1 MICVFCDKPVDSDD
15 MCCTCGYVDPLRC
28 LEGKFSYSTKKDV
41 VSALKTSLDTQL
53 SSDKHTT
60 ALSKQLPE
68 LREAFAECAALRRV
82 AAEEG
87 EAFQQDINDISAS
100 TRFKKTLL
108 DAYKNNNY
116 IINLDDHQ
124 KETDMRVRAGVWE
137 VIRCPS
143 HDDCKGRAFKTTGQ
157 CSICQVSVCFDCF
170 ETKDKDGH
178 HVCDEA
184 KKTSVQTMM
193 TSSVPCPLC
202 FTPIQK
208 KEGCD
213 QIFCVM
219 CHHAFDYVSHTTI
232 SRTQLHNPE
241 FHDFL
246 DRQGQ
251 GGVQEKGEET
261 AWVEEH
267 LSLKKRD
274 GVISDI
280 IGGLPPGKE
289 DKRVLVRGTTHAL
302 VMYRLN
308 NNTQSTALRFG
319 IVSNADDSVTAVIS
333 VKQNGWW
340 SRVMGSE
347 KEVVNRFDDWLRNA
361 DMYGVLL
368 TLSKRVKASDDV
380 PDIESVL
387 SKIKWMQGEMT
398 DSCFAKEMFT
408 AVQTSGFDRFK
419 WNLLKCHFLKGV
431 VAINATILK
440 CMQQIYAEAQAFTA
454 APSDADVFITRIE
467 RAINT
472 CLDTV
477 DIVMPIAAQGT
488 VEITHPEQFRGITAA
503 GYKNA
508 TTQQCFKDIL
518 RQIRSKCINRTD
530 CFVCCKDDGKKDCIG
545 CIECGHTA
553 CLACLDQWWTSDAC
567 KMHVTM
573 PCCKTPAINLLY
585 VCSNKSQIDR
595 DVRKTLQGPIQNAV
609 LEQERTKRF
618 RYEQFVR
625 NKRHADSLVCDI
637 GNNEV
642 QQARLRAK
650 RQEANERVKHL
661 LSGAGLAKQLRVR
674 NSNDG
679 LGALELYCCSLETP
693 FLGVETTDSTL
704 SRLPKA
710 LQQAEDNDT
719 PVDVD
724 LITRMRSEYHVLE
737 ILQTA
742 LVSSIT
748 RRLQKAHAHGSI
760 HEVSSLIQTGLT
772 LGHSIDNALDR
783 AGQHG
788 SGPKY
793 RLRDLMSNI
802 RGSELYIK
810 QVFESFSSPQGD
822 SHNSHKRKRL
832 V

>member
-1 MICVFCDKPVDSDD
+1 MFCDKPVDSED

-41 VSALKTSLDTQL
+41 VSALTASLDTQL

-68 LREAFAECAALRRV
+68 LREAFAECAALRKV

-108 DAYKNNNY
+108 DAYKNQNY
-116 IINLDDHQ
+116 TINLDDHQ

-143 HDDCKGRAFKTTGQ
+143 DDCKGRAFKTTGQ

-219 CHHAFDYVSHTTI
+219 CHHAFDYQSHTTI

-246 DRQGQ
+246 DRQG
-251 GGVQEKGEET
+251 VQEKGEET

-274 GVISDI
+274 DVIADI
-280 IGGLPPGKE
+280 IGHQDAVPPGKE

-340 SRVMGSE
+340 SRVAGSAG
-347 KEVVNRFDDWLRNA
+347 KEERFNRFDGWLRNA

-368 TLSKRVKASDDV
+368 TLSKRVKATDDV
-380 PDIESVL
+380 PDTENVL
-387 SKIKWMQGEMT
+387 SKIKWMQGEMS
-398 DSCFAKEMFT
+398 DSCYAKEVFT
-408 AVQTSGFDRFK
+408 SVHTSGFDRFK
-419 WNLLKCHFLKGV
+419 WNTLKRRFLKGM
-431 VAINATILK
+431 VALNETMLK

-467 RAINT
+467 RDINT
-472 CLDTV
+472 CFQTV
-477 DIVMPIAAQGT
+477 DIVMPIAQETIEKPGM
-488 VEITHPEQFRGITAA
+488 GIKA
-503 GYKNA
+503 GK
-508 TTQQCFKDIL
+508 TTTTCFKDIL
-518 RQIRSKCINRTD
+518 R
-530 CFVCCKDDGKKDCIG
+530 
-545 CIECGHTA
+545 
-553 CLACLDQWWTSDAC
+553 
-567 KMHVTM
+567 
-573 PCCKTPAINLLY
+573 
-585 VCSNKSQIDR
+585 
-595 DVRKTLQGPIQNAV
+595 
-609 LEQERTKRF
+609 
-618 RYEQFVR
+618 
-625 NKRHADSLVCDI
+625 ADS
-637 GNNEV
+637 
-642 QQARLRAK
+642 QQ
-650 RQEANERVKHL
+650 V
-661 LSGAGLAKQLRVR
+661 
-674 NSNDG
+674 
-679 LGALELYCCSLETP
+679 Y
-693 FLGVETTDSTL
+693 
-704 SRLPKA
+704 
-710 LQQAEDNDT
+710 QQD
-719 PVDVD
+719 
-724 LITRMRSEYHVLE
+724 
-737 ILQTA
+737 
-742 LVSSIT
+742 
-748 RRLQKAHAHGSI
+748 
-760 HEVSSLIQTGLT
+760 
-772 LGHSIDNALDR
+772 
-783 AGQHG
+783 
-788 SGPKY
+788 
-793 RLRDLMSNI
+793 
-802 RGSELYIK
+802 
-810 QVFESFSSPQGD
+810 
-822 SHNSHKRKRL
+822 
-832 V
+832 

>member
-1 MICVFCDKPVDSDD
+1 MICCMFCDKPVDSED

-28 LEGKFSYSTKKDV
+28 LEGNFSYSTKKDLIT
-41 VSALKTSLDTQL
+41 ALITSLDTQL

-68 LREAFAECAALRRV
+68 LREAFAECAALRKV

-87 EAFQQDINDISAS
+87 EAFQQDINDINAS

-116 IINLDDHQ
+116 TINLDDHQ

-143 HDDCKGRAFKTTGQ
+143 HDCKGRAFKTTGQ
-157 CSICQVSVCFDCF
+157 CSICQASVCFDCF
-170 ETKDKDGH
+170 ETKDGH

-184 KKTSVQTMM
+184 KKASVQTMM

-219 CHHAFDYVSHTTI
+219 CHHAFDFQSHTTI
-232 SRTQLHNPE
+232 SRTHLHNPE
-241 FHDFL
+241 FRDFL
-246 DRQGQ
+246 DLQ
-251 GGVQEKGEET
+251 GVQEKGKET

-267 LSLKKRD
+267 LSLKRRD
-274 GVISDI
+274 DVIANI
-280 IGGLPPGKE
+280 IGHQDAVPSG
-289 DKRVLVRGTTHAL
+289 DADNVLVRGTARTL
-302 VMYRLN
+302 VMYRPYMTKQHIHL
-308 NNTQSTALRFG
+308 TALRFG
-319 IVSNADDSVTAVIS
+319 IVSNADDSVVAAIS

-340 SRVMGSE
+340 SRVMGSD
-347 KEVVNRFDDWLRNA
+347 KEVINRFDNWLRDA

-368 TLSKRVKASDDV
+368 TLSKRVKAIDDDV
-380 PDIESVL
+380 PDTEDVL
-387 SKIKWMQGEMT
+387 SKIKWMQGEMS
-398 DSCFAKEMFT
+398 DNCYANEVFT
-408 AVQTSGFDRFK
+408 RVHTSAFDRFK
-419 WNLLKCHFLKGV
+419 WNTLKRHFLTGMVALNAV
-431 VAINATILK
+431 VLR
-440 CMQQIYAEAQAFTA
+440 CMQQIYSEAQAFTA

-477 DIVMPIAAQGT
+477 DILMPDAQGT
-488 VEITHPEQFRGITAA
+488 VATITHHPEQLTGTTGRGTNVTTC
-503 GYKNA
+503 YKA
-508 TTQQCFKDIL
+508 MLK
-518 RQIRSKCINRTD
+518 QIRSKSINSRID
-530 CFVCCKDDGKKDCIG
+530 CFVCCKDDGKKNSIG
-545 CIECGHTA
+545 CIQCSRPA

-573 PCCKTPAINLLY
+573 PCCKTPAIDLLY
-585 VCSNKSQIDR
+585 VCSNNSQIDR
-595 DVRKTLQGPIQNAV
+595 QVRHILKGPLQNAV

-625 NKRHADSLVCDI
+625 NKRHADSLVCDV
-637 GNNEV
+637 GNNKV
-642 QQARLRAK
+642 MQMRLRAK

-674 NSNDG
+674 NSDDG

-693 FLGVETTDSTL
+693 FLAAETTDSTL
-704 SRLPKA
+704 SGLPKA

-748 RRLQKAHAHGSI
+748 RRLQKAHAQGSI
-760 HEVSSLIQTGLT
+760 HEVSSLTQTGLT
-772 LGHSIDNALDR
+772 LGYSIDNALDR

-810 QVFESFSSPQGD
+810 QVFESFSLPPKGD
-822 SHNSHKRKRL
+822 SHKRKRL
-832 V
+832 M